1 MQHTSFKLEDEMV
14 DRIKNLLPGTQ
25 TISQFASIA
34 TIEKVKRMEVR
45 NKQTRTELF
54 KKDVEAFAPIVIEI
68 IKNHHDLLKDQ
79 RYIK

>member
-25 TISQFASIA
+25 TISQFSSIA

-54 KKDVEAFAPIVIEI
+54 KKDIEAFTPIVIAI
-68 IKNHHDLLKDQ
+68 IKSAKSNNLLE
-79 RYIK
+79 